1 MRVFLQVD
9 HLSAGYGKKTVIFDV
24 SLSVDKGEIVTLI
37 GPNGAGKSTTMKAI
51 FGLLKVKSGRIFF
64 NGVDILKRHPSQN
77 VKDGISFVA
86 QGPPIFPDLTVHENI
101 SMGGY
106 TLSQKKV
113 EEQSKQVYEFFPV
126 LQERKGQVAGSLS
139 GGERQMLALATSLML
154 TPRLLLLDEPSV
166 GLAPFMVKAVMV
178 NVKRINA
185 EMQCSVL
192 IIEQNARQV
201 LAIAHRAYVM
211 KVGRVTAQPP
221 PEELLRGD
229 ELKQVFLV

>member
-51 FGLLKVKSGRIFF
+51 FGLLKFKSGRIFF

-106 TLSQKKV
+106 TLRQKKV

-126 LQERKGQVAGSLS
+126 LQGRKGQVAGSLS
-139 GGERQMLALATSLML
+139 GGERQMLALATSLVL

-166 GLAPFMVKAVMV
+166 GLAPFMVKTVMV

>member
-1 MRVFLQVD
+1 
-9 HLSAGYGKKTVIFDV
+9 
-24 SLSVDKGEIVTLI
+24 
-37 GPNGAGKSTTMKAI
+37 
-51 FGLLKVKSGRIFF
+51 
-64 NGVDILKRHPSQN
+64 VDILKRHPSQN

>member
-1 MRVFLQVD
+1 VFLRVD

-24 SLSVDKGEIVTLI
+24 SLHVDKGEIVTLI

-51 FGLLKVKSGRIFF
+51 FGLLRFKNGEIFF
-64 NGVDILKRHPSQN
+64 DGKDILKRHPSQN

-86 QGPPIFPDLTVHENI
+86 QGPQIFPDLNVHENI

-106 TLSQKKV
+106 TFAKQRV
-113 EEQSKQVYEFFPV
+113 DEQLKQVYEFFPI
-126 LQERKGQVAGSLS
+126 LGARKSQAAVSLS

-166 GLAPFMVKAVMV
+166 GLAPFLVKTIME
-178 NVKRINA
+178 NVKRINT
-185 EMQCSVL
+185 EMACSVL

-201 LAIAHRAYVM
+201 LTIAHRVYVM
-211 KVGRVTAQPP
+211 KVGRVVAEPL

-229 ELKQVFLV
+229 ELKKVFLV

>member
-9 HLSAGYGKKTVIFDV
+9 HLNAGYGKKTVIFDV
-24 SLSVDKGEIVTLI
+24 SLGVDKGEIVTLI

-51 FGLLKVKSGRIFF
+51 FGLLKVKSGQIFF

-106 TLSQKKV
+106 TLSQKKMG
-113 EEQSKQVYEFFPV
+113 EQSKQVYEFFPM
-126 LQERKGQVAGSLS
+126 LQGRKGQVAGSLS

-185 EMQCSVL
+185 EIQCSVL
-192 IIEQNARQV
+192 II
-201 LAIAHRAYVM
+201 
-211 KVGRVTAQPP
+211 
-221 PEELLRGD
+221 
-229 ELKQVFLV
+229 

>member
-1 MRVFLQVD
+1 VFLRVD

-24 SLSVDKGEIVTLI
+24 SLHVDKGEIVTLI

-51 FGLLKVKSGRIFF
+51 FGLLKFKNGEIFF
-64 NGVDILKRHPSQN
+64 DGKDILKRHPSQN

-86 QGPPIFPDLTVHENI
+86 QGPQIFPDLSVHENI

-106 TLSQKKV
+106 TFAKQRVDKQL
-113 EEQSKQVYEFFPV
+113 KQVYEFFPI
-126 LQERKGQVAGSLS
+126 LGERKGQAAGSLS

-166 GLAPFMVKAVMV
+166 GLAPFLVKTIME
-178 NVKRINA
+178 NVKRINT
-185 EMQCSVL
+185 EMACSVL

-201 LAIAHRAYVM
+201 LTIAHRVYVM
-211 KVGRVTAQPP
+211 KVGRVVAEPL

-229 ELKQVFLV
+229 ELKKVFLV

>member
-1 MRVFLQVD
+1 MFLRVD

-24 SLSVDKGEIVTLI
+24 SLHVDKGEIVTLI

-51 FGLLKVKSGRIFF
+51 FGLLKFK
-64 NGVDILKRHPSQN
+64 NGKILFDGKDILKRHPSQN

-86 QGPPIFPDLTVHENI
+86 QGPQIFPDLNVHENI

-106 TLSQKKV
+106 TFAKQRVDKQL
-113 EEQSKQVYEFFPV
+113 KQVYEFFPI
-126 LQERKGQVAGSLS
+126 LGERKGQAAGSLS

-166 GLAPFMVKAVMV
+166 GLAPFLVKTIME
-178 NVKRINA
+178 NVKRINT
-185 EMQCSVL
+185 EMACSVL

-201 LAIAHRAYVM
+201 LTIAHRVYVM
-211 KVGRVTAQPP
+211 KVGRVVAEPL

-229 ELKQVFLV
+229 ELKKVFLV

>member
-1 MRVFLQVD
+1 VFLRVN
-9 HLSAGYGKKTVIFDV
+9 HLNAGYGKKTVIFDV
-24 SLSVDKGEIVTLI
+24 SLQVGKGEIVTLI

-51 FGLLKVKSGRIFF
+51 FGLLKLRNGEVFF
-64 NGVDILKRHPSQN
+64 DGKDILKRHPSQN

-86 QGPPIFPDLTVHENI
+86 QGPQIFPDLSVQENI

-106 TLSQKKV
+106 TIPRARV
-113 EEQSKQVYEFFPV
+113 EERLKQVYEFFPT
-126 LQERKGQVAGSLS
+126 LDERRGQSAGSLS

-166 GLAPFMVKAVMV
+166 GLAPFLVKTIMGNV
-178 NVKRINA
+178 NRINA
-185 EMQCSVL
+185 EMDCSVL

-201 LAIAHRAYVM
+201 LTIAHRAYVM
-211 KVGRVTAQPP
+211 KVGRVTAEPS

-229 ELKQVFLV
+229 ELKKVFLI

>member
-1 MRVFLQVD
+1 VFLRVD

-24 SLSVDKGEIVTLI
+24 SLHVDKGEIVTLI

-51 FGLLKVKSGRIFF
+51 FGLLKFKNGEIFF
-64 NGVDILKRHPSQN
+64 DGKDILKRHPSQN

-86 QGPPIFPDLTVHENI
+86 QGPQIFPDLSVHENI

-106 TLSQKKV
+106 TFAKQRVDKQL
-113 EEQSKQVYEFFPV
+113 KQVYEFFPI
-126 LQERKGQVAGSLS
+126 LGERKGQAAGSLS

-166 GLAPFMVKAVMV
+166 GLAPFLVKTIME
-178 NVKRINA
+178 NVKRINT
-185 EMQCSVL
+185 EMACSVL

-201 LAIAHRAYVM
+201 LTIAHRVYVM
-211 KVGRVTAQPP
+211 KVGRVVAEPL
-221 PEELLRGD
+221 PEVLLRGD
-229 ELKQVFLV
+229 ELKKVFLV

>member
-1 MRVFLQVD
+1 MFLRVN
-9 HLSAGYGKKTVIFDV
+9 HLNAGYGKKTVIFDV
-24 SLSVDKGEIVTLI
+24 SLQVGKGEIVTLI

-51 FGLLKVKSGRIFF
+51 FGLLKLRNGEVFF
-64 NGVDILKRHPSQN
+64 DGKDILKRHPSQN

-86 QGPPIFPDLTVHENI
+86 QGPQIFPDLSVQENI

-106 TLSQKKV
+106 TIPRARV
-113 EEQSKQVYEFFPV
+113 EERLKQVYEFFPI
-126 LQERKGQVAGSLS
+126 LDERRGQSAGSLS

-166 GLAPFMVKAVMV
+166 GLAPFLVKTIMGNV
-178 NVKRINA
+178 NRINA
-185 EMQCSVL
+185 EMDCSVL

-201 LAIAHRAYVM
+201 LTIAHRAYVM
-211 KVGRVTAQPP
+211 KVGRVTAEPS

-229 ELKQVFLV
+229 ELKKVFLI